1 MQIWIDKYS
10 VRKHFVTF
18 RHLQAHASPGL
29 TGSAPVRA
37 TYDPG
42 RRPTAMAYEISTT
55 IEIAATP
62 ENVWAVLADLASYP
76 QWHPMYQAVT
86 GQLAAGST
94 LTITSTHPTTGRTMT
109 AKVKVLT
116 AEPDTELRWVSKPL
130 GVTISER
137 IFRLSPT
144 ADGTSLVQTGSYR
157 GLGGGRGRAITK
169 VISRIQDAFTAIN
182 EAIKQQAEARQRA
195 SG

>member
-1 MQIWIDKYS
+1 
-10 VRKHFVTF
+10 
-18 RHLQAHASPGL
+18 
-29 TGSAPVRA
+29 
-37 TYDPG
+37 
-42 RRPTAMAYEISTT
+42 MAYEVSTT

-76 QWHPMYQAVT
+76 KWHPMYLAVS

-94 LTITSTHPTTGRTMT
+94 LTITSTHPTTGRPMT

-116 AEPDTELRWVSKPL
+116 VEPDTELRWMSKLL
-130 GVTISER
+130 GLTISKR
-137 IFRLSPT
+137 TFRLSRT
-144 ADGTSLVQTGSYR
+144 ADGTSLVQTGTYR

-169 VISRIQDAFTAIN
+169 VIGRVQDTFTAIN

-195 SG
+195 SD

>member
-94 LTITSTHPTTGRTMT
+94 LTITSTHPTSGRTMT

-116 AEPDTELRWVSKPL
+116 AEPDTELRWVSKLL
-130 GVTISER
+130 GLTISER
-137 IFRLSPT
+137 EFRLSST
-144 ADGTSLVQTGSYR
+144 TDGTSLVQAGSYR
-157 GLGGGRGRAITK
+157 PAPARCRRWLSSGGIRARL
-169 VISRIQDAFTAIN
+169 SS
-182 EAIKQQAEARQRA
+182 ARAASTPNGAPYPAQRSA
-195 SG
+195 P

>member
-1 MQIWIDKYS
+1 
-10 VRKHFVTF
+10 
-18 RHLQAHASPGL
+18 
-29 TGSAPVRA
+29 
-37 TYDPG
+37 
-42 RRPTAMAYEISTT
+42 MAYEVSTT

-76 QWHPMYQAVT
+76 KWHPMYLAVS

-94 LTITSTHPTTGRTMT
+94 LTITSTHPTTGRPMT

-116 AEPDTELRWVSKPL
+116 VEPDTELRWVSKLL
-130 GVTISER
+130 GLTISKR
-137 IFRLSPT
+137 TFRLSRT
-144 ADGTSLVQTGSYR
+144 AGGTSLVQTGTYR

-169 VISRIQDAFTAIN
+169 VIGRVQDTFTAIN
-182 EAIKQQAEARQRA
+182 EAIKQQAEARPGA